1 MKNKE
6 IVWTS
11 VQLRIGDIT
20 LCVDT
25 NSDLTQR
32 LDVLKNSG
40 HIEIDSEST
49 SEQNIFWDGL
59 RFLINCNFKDF
70 KLECEKELRE
80 KNLKT
85 KETFKTI
92 KKLIKKA
99 CNLNLLTK

>member
-11 VQLRIGDIT
+11 VQLRIDDII
-20 LCVDT
+20 LCIDT
-25 NSDLTQR
+25 TNELTQR

-40 HIEIDSEST
+40 YIEINYGDT
-49 SEQNIFWDGL
+49 DEQIIFWDGL
-59 RFLINCNFKDF
+59 RFIIDCDFKDF

-80 KNLKT
+80 KNLKP

>member
-11 VQLRIGDIT
+11 VQFRIGDVT

-40 HIEIDSEST
+40 YIEIAPGRT
-49 SEQNIFWDGL
+49 REQNIFWDGVL
-59 RFLINCNFKDF
+59 FLINCNFKDF

-80 KNLKT
+80 KNLKP

>member
-6 IVWTS
+6 VIWTS
-11 VQLRIGDIT
+11 VQIRIDDIT
-20 LCVDT
+20 LFVDT

-40 HIEIDSEST
+40 YIEIDSGSIK
-49 SEQNIFWDGL
+49 EQNIFWDGL
-59 RFLINCNFKDF
+59 QFLINCNFKDF

-80 KNLKT
+80 KNLKL
-85 KETFKTI
+85 KKTFKTI

-99 CNLNLLTK
+99 CNLNLLNQ

>member
-6 IVWTS
+6 EIWTS
-11 VQLRIGDIT
+11 VQLRIDDVT

-25 NSDLTQR
+25 NSDLTER
-32 LDVLKNSG
+32 IDVLEKSG
-40 HIEIDSEST
+40 YIEIDSGST
-49 SEQNIFWDGL
+49 SEQNIFWDGIP
-59 RFLINCNFKDF
+59 FFIDCNFKGF

-80 KNLKT
+80 KNLKP